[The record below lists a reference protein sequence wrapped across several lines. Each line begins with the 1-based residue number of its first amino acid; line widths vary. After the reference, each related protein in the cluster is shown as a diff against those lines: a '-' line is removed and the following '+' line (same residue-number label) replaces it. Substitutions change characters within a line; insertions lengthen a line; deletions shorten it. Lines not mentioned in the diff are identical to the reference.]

1 MRQRVGVNRVL
12 VAGAGVLAV
21 TAYAGLMALQALV
34 LDPLAAVPGRTLRQI
49 HMHLSTQ
56 GFDVAGDIRSV
67 LMAAA
72 IGVALAVVVAVL
84 SIVLRLKLK
93 LIAVLVLAVLAAGAP
108 VTFGTG
114 FALGMDVADAYGVGG
129 ESHTVWAGVLY
140 ISSLAALVAI
150 PLTFAGSWARRNRQQ
165 GRTALA

>member
-1 MRQRVGVNRVL
+1 MVASVGVL
-12 VAGAGVLAV
+12 VV

-34 LDPLAAVPGRTLRQI
+34 LDPLEAVPGQTLAQI
-49 HMHLSTQ
+49 HTHLSTQ
-56 GFDVAGDIRSV
+56 GFDVAGDILSV
-67 LMAAA
+67 LVAAA
-72 IGVALAVVVAVL
+72 IGVVLAVVVAVS
-84 SIVLRLKLK
+84 SIFLRLKPTMV
-93 LIAVLVLAVLAAGAP
+93 AVLFLAVLALGAP

-114 FALGMDVADAYGVGG
+114 FALGMDVADAYAVGG

-140 ISSLAALVAI
+140 MSSLAALVAI